1 MIEAHEGFRE
11 AHSSLLSQRK
21 EPIEIASVRVTCVSL
36 TNLSMLLL
44 LLLLTP
50 LVALAKATPLSDGF
64 TCDSSLIVENKALI
78 KEVLTHALGKAY
90 GGEARLLKCLES
102 KVHP

>member
-1 MIEAHEGFRE
+1 LIEAHEGFKE
-11 AHSSLLSQRK
+11 AHSSILSQRK
-21 EPIEIASVRVTCVSL
+21 EPIEIASLRVACHIIDESFY
-36 TNLSMLLL
+36 LLL

-50 LVALAKATPLSDGF
+50 LVALAKATHLGDGF
-64 TCDSSLIVENKALI
+64 TCDSSLIVENEILK

-90 GGEARLLKCLES
+90 DGEAHLLKCLES